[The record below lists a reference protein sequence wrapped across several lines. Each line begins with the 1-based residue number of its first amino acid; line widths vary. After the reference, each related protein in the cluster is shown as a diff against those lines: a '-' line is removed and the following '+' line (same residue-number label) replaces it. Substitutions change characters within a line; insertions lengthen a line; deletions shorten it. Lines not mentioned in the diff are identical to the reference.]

1 MALLDLAFVTKTLV
15 EIVRRS
21 IGASPA
27 APSQTINV
35 TSLPPDRL
43 TEDNTIGI
51 YLYHFV
57 EDAAQKNQV
66 WKNRPSTPNRF
77 APMALNLHYV
87 LCAHS
92 EALASDGPYREQLLM
107 GLATKALHDYPIVDD
122 DTTVAGFPVM
132 PSGMTGDDNKLRI
145 TLRHVPANEAVSYW
159 TAGSNPLR
167 LSSYYEVVVAF
178 LEPDDP
184 ATVGGR
190 VLAYGV
196 DAFVGGLPRLDG
208 SSSEVTFTIPGQ
220 AKARTVEVHPAQVAI
235 GQQLTLHGRALGGG
249 AIALL
254 VRGPN
259 QTTAAE
265 VGPSWG
271 VSAFGDD
278 VTATVQGDIDGA
290 PSLAGTYAASVRITR
305 TTTLSDG
312 TIETQDVVSNETP
325 FQIVPAV
332 STVGAASNT
341 GVFTV
346 TGKIFRDPALPAGM
360 VRASIGGAA
369 LAPGTYNALNPGEF
383 AVHSPTEIQMRLPAG
398 AVSGRFLPVRVL
410 INGSESGPQW
420 VQVP

>member
-43 TEDNTIGI
+43 TEDNTIGL

-57 EDAAQKNQV
+57 ENAAQKNEV
-66 WKNRPSTPNRF
+66 WNHRPSTPNRF

-107 GLATKALHDYPIVDD
+107 GLASKALHDYPIVDD
-122 DTTVAGFPVM
+122 DTTVAGFKVM
-132 PSGMTGDDNKLRI
+132 PPGMTGDDNKLRI
-145 TLRHVPANEAVSYW
+145 SLRHVPPNEAVSYW
-159 TAGSNPLR
+159 TAGSHPLR
-167 LSSYYEVVVAF
+167 LSSYYEVVVVF

-184 ATVGGR
+184 TTTGGR

-208 SSSEVTFTIPGQ
+208 SSSSMTFTLPGQ
-220 AKARTVEVHPAQVAI
+220 TQSHTVDVQPAQVAI

-259 QTTAAE
+259 QATAVE
-265 VGPSWG
+265 VSASWG

-278 VTATVQGDIDGA
+278 VTAVVQDNIDGA
-290 PSLAGTYAASVRITR
+290 PSLVGTYAASIRITR

-312 TIETQDVVSNETP
+312 SIEAEDVFSNETP
-325 FQIVPAV
+325 FQIVP
-332 STVGAASNT
+332 TVTSVGVASAS

-346 TGKIFRDPALPAGM
+346 TGKIFQDPALPASH
-360 VRASIGGAA
+360 VRASIGSAA
-369 LAPGTYNALNPGEF
+369 LAAGAYNALNPGEF

-398 AVSGRFLPVRVL
+398 AASGRFLPVRVV
-410 INGSESGPQW
+410 INGGESSPQW
-420 VQVP
+420 AKVP

>member
-21 IGASPA
+21 ITASPA
-27 APSQTINV
+27 APSQTVNV

-43 TEDNTIGI
+43 TEDNTVGL

-57 EDAAQKNQV
+57 ESAAQKNQV
-66 WKNRPSTPNRF
+66 WQNRPASPSRF

-92 EALASDGPYREQLLM
+92 EAQASDGPYREQLLM

-122 DTTVAGFPVM
+122 DTTVAGFKVM

-145 TLRHVPANEAVSYW
+145 TLRHVPAHEAVSYW

-167 LSSYYEVVVAF
+167 LSSYYEVVVVF

-184 ATVGGR
+184 ATAGSR

-208 SSSEVTFTIPGQ
+208 SSSPITFAIPGQ
-220 AKARTVEVHPAQVAI
+220 AKTQTVEVQPAQVAI

-254 VRGPN
+254 VRGPT
-259 QTTAAE
+259 QAAAAE
-265 VGPSWG
+265 VGPGWG

-278 VTATVQGDIDGA
+278 VTAAVQDDVDGA
-290 PSLAGTYAASVRITR
+290 PSLAGTYAASIRIRR
-305 TTTLSDG
+305 TVTLADG
-312 TIETQDVVSNETP
+312 THATEDVFSNETP
-325 FQIVPAV
+325 FQIVPTV
-332 STVGAASNT
+332 SSVGAPSPT

-346 TGKIFRDPALPAGM
+346 TGKIFQDPALRPAA

-369 LAPGTYNALNPGEF
+369 LVPGTYGALHPGEL

-398 AVSGRFLPVRVL
+398 AVSGRFLPVRVV
-410 INGSESGPQW
+410 INGGESAPQW

>member
-21 IGASPA
+21 IAASPA
-27 APSQTINV
+27 APSQTVNV

-43 TEDNTIGI
+43 TEDNTVGL

-57 EDAAQKNQV
+57 EDAAQKNHV
-66 WKNRPSTPNRF
+66 WPNRPSTPIRF
-77 APMALNLHYV
+77 SPIALNLHYV

-92 EALASDGPYREQLLM
+92 EAQGSDGPYREQLLM
-107 GLATKALHDYPIVDD
+107 GLATKALHDYPIIDD
-122 DTTVAGFPVM
+122 DTTVAGFKVVPA
-132 PSGMTGDDNKLRI
+132 GMTGDENKLRI
-145 TLRHVPANEAVSYW
+145 ALRHVQANEAVSYW

-167 LSSYYEVVVAF
+167 LSSYYEVVVVF
-178 LEPDDP
+178 VEPDDP
-184 ATVGGR
+184 TTAGGR

-196 DAFVGGLPRLDG
+196 DAFVGGLPKLDG
-208 SSSEVTFTIPGQ
+208 SRSAVTFTIPGQ
-220 AKARTVEVHPAQVAI
+220 TVARTVEVQPAQVAI

-259 QTTAAE
+259 QADAVD

-271 VSAFGDD
+271 VSGFGDD
-278 VTATVQGDIDGA
+278 VTAVVQDDLDGT
-290 PSLAGTYAASVRITR
+290 PSLAGTYAASIRITR

-312 TIETQDVVSNETP
+312 TIETQEIASNETP
-325 FQIVPAV
+325 FQIVPTV
-332 STVGAASNT
+332 SNVGAPSSG

-346 TGKIFRDPALPAGM
+346 TGKIFQDPGLPAGM

-369 LAPGTYNALNPGEF
+369 LVPGTYNALAPGDF

-420 VQVP
+420 VKVP